1 MAVYH
6 VSHSSVMGRCV
17 QDFCWVANITI
28 TETRQG
34 PPTLQAALVGS
45 TLAVARDGTAK
56 YPHHTVWLWPAL
68 QPLHSYTVFATA
80 FVSRCRLQQALPHHQ
95 AAGVSRHV
103 LAPAVPCPARPE
115 QPWCS
120 LDQACTGSCSCC
132 VHGRLEQSVYRAPG
146 VLPCRV
152 RLWVVVRPVLPPR
165 PPGARCSP
173 HQTGGQ
179 QQPATSASWPWPPC
193 ACCGHSCYCC
203 HHHCCCQPR
212 SSSCCCWV
220 CRLCL
225 TSGQHV
231 LAAALW
237 RWDGCCLP
245 CCLRLLHRALGCRH
259 SRAGCSALL
268 LRMQTCCP
276 FS

>member
-132 VHGRLEQSVYRAPG
+132 VHGRLEQSAIARASTAGRG
-146 VLPCRV
+146 V
-152 RLWVVVRPVLPPR
+152 
-165 PPGARCSP
+165 SD
-173 HQTGGQ
+173 
-179 QQPATSASWPWPPC
+179 
-193 ACCGHSCYCC
+193 GHDTLVS
-203 HHHCCCQPR
+203 HR
-212 SSSCCCWV
+212 AA
-220 CRLCL
+220 RLC
-225 TSGQHV
+225 
-231 LAAALW
+231 
-237 RWDGCCLP
+237 
-245 CCLRLLHRALGCRH
+245 
-259 SRAGCSALL
+259 CSALIDT
-268 LRMQTCCP
+268 R
-276 FS
+276 